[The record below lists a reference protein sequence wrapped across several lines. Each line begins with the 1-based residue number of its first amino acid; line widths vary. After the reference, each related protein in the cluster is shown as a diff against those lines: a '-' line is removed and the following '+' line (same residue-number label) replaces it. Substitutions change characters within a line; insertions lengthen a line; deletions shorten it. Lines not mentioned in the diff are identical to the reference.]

1 MFDKLEELVGRLE
14 EINMM
19 LTEPE
24 VINDQ
29 KKYREL
35 MREQNELT
43 LSLKSTRNTRLQ
55 KME

>member
-35 MREQNELT
+35 MRSRTNLL

>member
-43 LSLKSTRNTRLQ
+43 PIVEK
-55 KME
+55 

>member
-19 LTEPE
+19 LTEPDI
-24 VINDQ
+24 INDQ
-29 KKYREL
+29 NKYREL
-35 MREQNELT
+35 MREQMNLHR
-43 LSLKSTRNTRLQ
+43 LLKSTRNIRLL

>member
-29 KKYREL
+29 KSHRISG
-35 MREQNELT
+35 RPVP
-43 LSLKSTRNTRLQ
+43 RRLHRT
-55 KME
+55 

>member
-35 MREQNELT
+35 MREQNELH
-43 LSLKSTRNTRLQ
+43 LL
-55 KME
+55 

>member
-24 VINDQ
+24 VINEPEKIQ
-29 KKYREL
+29 GAYA
-35 MREQNELT
+35 
-43 LSLKSTRNTRLQ
+43 
-55 KME
+55 